1 MDLQHMREFVGLSQH
16 ASFRSAAKALYISQ
30 PTLGKHVAA
39 LEAELGCALVERE
52 PQMRL
57 TPAGR
62 YFLDRAVSLLSQVDA
77 ETADIAEKTR
87 RLSESLVELAFPD
100 FSRTIPGYAEAILS
114 AKARFEAERAP
125 LRLDL
130 DSVDIFNS
138 RSIDQAASLEE
149 VLAGGALDWM
159 AHISSPSRGEE
170 EVRRMFAREG
180 LVCFKVS
187 SSPCKLVVQADHP
200 LAGRGDVSLE
210 ELAAYPFLCNR
221 FPECYYSS
229 YARAIEDELR
239 SHGVS
244 APMER
249 PCQKSSPLNSWG
261 GGQRLG
267 DCVAPTPELAFSF
280 LGFYDQSRNVVLRV
294 RDFEMRFD
302 FYCVYRPEGAAG
314 SEGMAGPGGEG
325 GSEGS
330 AAGPR
335 GAAGRGGA
343 EAPKAAFM
351 RMLEEEAGR

>member
-210 ELAAYPFLCNR
+210 ELAARTERAARTGPPR
-221 FPECYYSS
+221 PRHRQGRA
-229 YARAIEDELR
+229 ARA
-239 SHGVS
+239 GPPAS
-244 APMER
+244 APR
-249 PCQKSSPLNSWG
+249 AG
-261 GGQRLG
+261 GGQ
-267 DCVAPTPELAFSF
+267 
-280 LGFYDQSRNVVLRV
+280 
-294 RDFEMRFD
+294 
-302 FYCVYRPEGAAG
+302 
-314 SEGMAGPGGEG
+314 
-325 GSEGS
+325 
-330 AAGPR
+330 
-335 GAAGRGGA
+335 AGR
-343 EAPKAAFM
+343 
-351 RMLEEEAGR
+351 RAGRRAPGWGPCCASPPSTSSALRCCSPRSP